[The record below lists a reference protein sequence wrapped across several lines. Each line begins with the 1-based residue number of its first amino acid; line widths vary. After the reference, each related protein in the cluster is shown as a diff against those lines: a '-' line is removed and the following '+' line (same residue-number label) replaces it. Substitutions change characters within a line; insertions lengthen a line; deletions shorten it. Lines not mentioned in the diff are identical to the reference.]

1 MSSDGSLQAAHYERA
16 KGRYRRGVAVVVE
29 HLPDVLDRALHLV
42 IHRGVGRK
50 LAKRAFTVL
59 KLLGDFVQVGEQLV
73 RAGHYLCDVLVHVLG
88 KLYLLARLLERRDG
102 ILEVGIELRVGR
114 KELADSALARLDP
127 LGYLRGVRKH
137 APRVGDGVG
146 RICVDWIVRGEQ
158 PPEHSLSLLKTPRDL
173 LCRGANG
180 LDVRYDRADVLAARE
195 RLQILSYVGHIAHP
209 VGRRLAY
216 ERLRGY
222 IDNLALAL
230 LKHKELTAE
239 HRKTTHRDPV
249 ALAQDNRLVD
259 LDLHNL
265 ENNRNVA
272 TVNYNQREQGYLTGY
287 AAGLATTADKSVFPY
302 ANSAKKIALVA
313 AQEYPVMN
321 EIILPAFEEGA
332 KAADSGVS
340 VEFRIVGNWYDASK
354 SADIARSLYEEGVDV
369 ILPISGGANQGVIS
383 AAQSL
388 NFYVTWFDNNGY
400 DKAPGLVISSMAL
413 EQKKLAK
420 EMVSAYLE
428 NKLDFGKAKTVGI
441 KDGYITFVKDDPVY
455 RQNIPETFVEQLSA
469 VEADIKAG
477 KLKLPAT
484 NK

>member
-1 MSSDGSLQAAHYERA
+1 MKTFFTRKFISFSLLLVLVLGSLAVSGCSKKAAKEVSIAVFVPGVMAGSPTYEMLAAGSVEAVEEYNKRTNQNVKIDVIEAGTNQAEWSS
-16 KGRYRRGVAVVVE
+16 KLTAVTAGNKYSLIVSSNSS
-29 HLPDVLDRALHLV
+29 LPAIIEPLTEQFPEQKYLVLD
-42 IHRGVGRK
+42 
-50 LAKRAFTVL
+50 
-59 KLLGDFVQVGEQLV
+59 
-73 RAGHYLCDVLVHVLG
+73 
-88 KLYLLARLLERRDG
+88 
-102 ILEVGIELRVGR
+102 
-114 KELADSALARLDP
+114 
-127 LGYLRGVRKH
+127 
-137 APRVGDGVG
+137 
-146 RICVDWIVRGEQ
+146 
-158 PPEHSLSLLKTPRDL
+158 
-173 LCRGANG
+173 
-180 LDVRYDRADVLAARE
+180 
-195 RLQILSYVGHIAHP
+195 
-209 VGRRLAY
+209 AY
-216 ERLRGY
+216 
-222 IDNLALAL
+222 
-230 LKHKELTAE
+230 
-239 HRKTTHRDPV
+239 
-249 ALAQDNRLVD
+249 
-259 LDLHNL
+259 L
-265 ENNRNVA
+265 ENNSNVA

-287 AAGLATTADKSVFPY
+287 AAGLATTADSSVFPY
-302 ANSAKKIALVA
+302 TNSAKKIALIA

-428 NKLDFGKAKTVGI
+428 DKLEFGTAKTVGI

-455 RQNIPETFVEQLSA
+455 RQNIPAAFIDQLSA

-477 KLKLPAT
+477 KLKLPAA

>member
-1 MSSDGSLQAAHYERA
+1 MLLVLVLGSLAVSGCSKKAAKEVSIAVFVPGVMAGSPTYEMLAAGSVEAVEEYNKRTNQNVKIDVIEAGTNQAEWSS
-16 KGRYRRGVAVVVE
+16 KLTAVTAGNKYSLIVSSNSS
-29 HLPDVLDRALHLV
+29 LPAIIEPLTEQFPEQKYLVLD
-42 IHRGVGRK
+42 
-50 LAKRAFTVL
+50 
-59 KLLGDFVQVGEQLV
+59 
-73 RAGHYLCDVLVHVLG
+73 
-88 KLYLLARLLERRDG
+88 
-102 ILEVGIELRVGR
+102 
-114 KELADSALARLDP
+114 
-127 LGYLRGVRKH
+127 
-137 APRVGDGVG
+137 
-146 RICVDWIVRGEQ
+146 
-158 PPEHSLSLLKTPRDL
+158 
-173 LCRGANG
+173 
-180 LDVRYDRADVLAARE
+180 
-195 RLQILSYVGHIAHP
+195 
-209 VGRRLAY
+209 AY
-216 ERLRGY
+216 
-222 IDNLALAL
+222 
-230 LKHKELTAE
+230 
-239 HRKTTHRDPV
+239 
-249 ALAQDNRLVD
+249 
-259 LDLHNL
+259 L

-287 AAGLATTADKSVFPY
+287 AAGLATTADSSVFPY
-302 ANSAKKIALVA
+302 ANSAKKIALIA
-313 AQEYPVMN
+313 AQEYPVN

-428 NKLDFGKAKTVGI
+428 DKLEFGSAKTVGI

-455 RQNIPETFVEQLSA
+455 RQNIPAAFIDQLSA
-469 VEADIKAG
+469 VEKDIKDG